1 VEAQHGPQQKLILPQ
16 NRHLIQALSQ
26 EGNSWKSAVSMM
38 GSSGH
43 FIQEVVVQG
52 ILVTHVE
59 NHLTARTGCYF
70 T

>member
-1 VEAQHGPQQKLILPQ
+1 MEAHHGPQQTLIPTQ
-16 NRHLIQALSQ
+16 NSHLIHTLSQ

-43 FIQEVVVQG
+43 FIQEAVVQG
-52 ILVTHVE
+52 MHVTHVE
-59 NHLTARTGCYF
+59 NHLTARTDFYF